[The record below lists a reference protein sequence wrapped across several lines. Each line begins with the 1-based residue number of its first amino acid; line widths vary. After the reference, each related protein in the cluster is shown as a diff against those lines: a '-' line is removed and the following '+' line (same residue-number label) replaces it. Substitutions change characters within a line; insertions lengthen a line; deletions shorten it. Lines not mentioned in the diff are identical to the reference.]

1 MSRLFFK
8 DSTGIRKCYIGLLSY
23 KAESEGVRIMS
34 NNKDIEDNLLKLY
47 YQLIKTSSGGAEL
60 NLKNGDKLIVQII
73 RPRQHLNIINNTGGK
88 DND

>member
-1 MSRLFFK
+1 
-8 DSTGIRKCYIGLLSY
+8 
-23 KAESEGVRIMS
+23 MS

-47 YQLIKTSSGGAEL
+47 HQLIKTSSGGAEL

-88 DND
+88 DNDEVKEIKKR

>member
-1 MSRLFFK
+1 
-8 DSTGIRKCYIGLLSY
+8 
-23 KAESEGVRIMS
+23 MS
-34 NNKDIEDNLLKLY
+34 NNKDIEDNLLNLY

-88 DND
+88 DNDEVKEIKKR